1 MTAPPL
7 ILRVEQL
14 APLRRIDRP
23 ASRARIV
30 AHLELHHAD
39 LLVPHDAA
47 EVAEIVDAA
56 MDRAAALGFVDE
68 VHLAWF
74 AVGALAV
81 SPRFSEHPRIHALLT
96 DEACPLSLR
105 VKWTLANIGDVDW
118 EEAAAL

>member
-1 MTAPPL
+1 MPAAPV

-14 APLRRIDRP
+14 ARLRRIERP
-23 ASRARIV
+23 ASRTRIV

-39 LLVPHDAA
+39 LLVARDDD

-56 MDRAAALGFVDE
+56 MDRAAELGFVDE

-81 SPRFSEHPRIHALLT
+81 SPRFSEHPRIQTLLT
-96 DEACPLSLR
+96 DEDCPLALR
-105 VKWTLANIGDVDW
+105 VKWTIANVDDVDW